1 MALTTQQKIA
11 FYRNRKKV
19 DASVLKEIKKRKLI
33 LFGARS
39 LNRQFPAFLRKETK
53 DYDVLVTKRNPKT
66 VAMELERR
74 LDKKFKGNVF
84 FVKKG
89 KAPGV
94 YKVQSQL
101 GKEGVIDVVK
111 VKEKVPFI
119 KRKGIRVSTLAY
131 EKGKIRESLANPE
144 AKFRHDKDRERRER
158 IRIFEGLKK
167 RKQPTRTVK
176 KNRVISKNR
185 FSPKRFK
192 NKAPRFSFG
201 GGRI

>member
-1 MALTTQQKIA
+1 MALTNQQKIA
-11 FYRNRKKV
+11 FYRNRKRI
-19 DASVLKEIKKRKLI
+19 DATVLKQIKKRKLI

-53 DYDVLVTKRNPKT
+53 DYDVIVTKRNPKT

-74 LDKKFKGNVF
+74 LDKKFKGDVF

-119 KRKGIRVSTLAY
+119 KRRGVRVSTLVY
-131 EKGKIRESLANPE
+131 EKRKIRESLSNPE
-144 AKFRHDKDRERRER
+144 AKFRHDKDRERRGR
-158 IRIFEGLKK
+158 IKIFESLRKKK
-167 RKQPTRTVK
+167 RVVK
-176 KNRVISKNR
+176 RRIITSKNR
-185 FSPKRFK
+185 FSPKRFSNISPK
-192 NKAPRFSFG
+192 FSFIG
-201 GGRI
+201 GGTIE